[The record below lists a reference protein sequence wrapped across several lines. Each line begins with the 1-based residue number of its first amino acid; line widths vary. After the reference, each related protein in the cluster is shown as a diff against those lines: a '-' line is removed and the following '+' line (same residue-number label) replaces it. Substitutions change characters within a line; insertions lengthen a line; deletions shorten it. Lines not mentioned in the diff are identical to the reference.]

1 MGRDIETFFEELEN
15 MMNDEYVREKV
26 SDLKQKTLQAIA
38 TARAEVL
45 REAADRAEVHVMT
58 NTVGCLDLQGL
69 RQAIIADKQWEP
81 Q

>member
-1 MGRDIETFFEELEN
+1 MDKDPETLEEALV
-15 MMNDEYVREKV
+15 MMKQWKRLYAETLDKV
-26 SDLKQKTLQAIA
+26 A
-38 TARAEVL
+38 TARAEAL
-45 REAADRAEVHVMT
+45 RDAADRAEVHVMT